1 MQFLTIRKYDRTN
14 LGLAVTRGFK
24 FYTNGIQNTVLKAV
38 HKYQR
43 HPGIFAIKEKY
54 KDVKFSFSNVGLSDL
69 ENESKS
75 LDYSK
80 SVHKTD
86 THIKVLKKNTGILS
100 PFLLNFFNNVVDF
113 SSFPNHLKLANI
125 ILLTKK
131 IKQGIKWTIDQLMY
145 YQTYQIF

>member
-1 MQFLTIRKYDRTN
+1 MYYSTK
-14 LGLAVTRGFK
+14 LGLPITRDVI

-43 HPGIFAIKEKY
+43 HPGILAIKEKY
-54 KDVKFSFSNVGLSDL
+54 KDMKFSFSSVGLSDL

-80 SVHKTD
+80 PVRKSD
-86 THIKVLKKNTGILS
+86 THTKVLKKNAGIFS

-131 IKQGIKWTIDQLMY
+131 IKEVIKETMDQLVY
-145 YQTYQIF
+145 YQTYQIALKIS